1 MAQQSCNQLQSAIA
15 NMNASS
21 NGFNWNNLTPGGL
34 VSALGDAFGSR
45 NRSQTF
51 NTNINNTSIST
62 TDITNIFN
70 SCTNS
75 SSVIQEN
82 NLTQSNECLDTIGRV
97 CNGNLPC
104 IMEMSTVRNIDQ
116 RNAQTVRLNC
126 IINSLIKTI
135 STKDVNMENA
145 AQLSTLQN
153 ASGLMTS
160 NSNLTSNCNQVNN
173 NISTNRF
180 LNAITT
186 CANEFSTRQLNN
198 INACGN
204 VSNVTQSATGDF
216 FAECYASQGI
226 FREDNTGVRSFNRAD
241 ISTSQRADT
250 SMSSMSSIIIVIVL
264 VISGVIAFFMYK
276 KKKGEA
282 VSQS

>member
-1 MAQQSCNQLQSAIA
+1 
-15 NMNASS
+15 
-21 NGFNWNNLTPGGL
+21 
-34 VSALGDAFGSR
+34 
-45 NRSQTF
+45 
-51 NTNINNTSIST
+51 
-62 TDITNIFN
+62 
-70 SCTNS
+70 
-75 SSVIQEN
+75 
-82 NLTQSNECLDTIGRV
+82 
-97 CNGNLPC
+97 
-104 IMEMSTVRNIDQ
+104 
-116 RNAQTVRLNC
+116 
-126 IINSLIKTI
+126 
-135 STKDVNMENA
+135 MENA

-173 NISTNRF
+173 DISTDRF

-204 VSNVTQSATGDF
+204 ISNITQRATGDF

-226 FREDNTGVRSFNRAD
+226 LREDNTGVRSFNRAD

-276 KKKGEA
+276 KKKAQA
-282 VSQS
+282 VS